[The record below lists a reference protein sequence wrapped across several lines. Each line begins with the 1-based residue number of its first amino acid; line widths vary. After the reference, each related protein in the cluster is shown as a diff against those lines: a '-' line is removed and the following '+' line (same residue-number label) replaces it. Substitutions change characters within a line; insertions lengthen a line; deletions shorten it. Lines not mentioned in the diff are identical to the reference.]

1 MNQIKI
7 KVNQVKI
14 KIKIKE
20 KLFKTSAY
28 SSIPVIKYFPHSF
41 S

>member
-7 KVNQVKI
+7 KVEI

-20 KLFKTSAY
+20 KLFKTSIY
-28 SSIPVIKYFPHSF
+28 SIPVTRIP
-41 S
+41 